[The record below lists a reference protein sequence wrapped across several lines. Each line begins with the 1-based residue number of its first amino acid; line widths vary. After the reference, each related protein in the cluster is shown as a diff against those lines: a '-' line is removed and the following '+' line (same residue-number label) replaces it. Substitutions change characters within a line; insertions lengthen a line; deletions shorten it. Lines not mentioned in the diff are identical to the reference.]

1 MFRQLIIIITL
12 ALVASMHTT
21 AQNLTDEEA
30 AAAVQLNTITTAVPF
45 LLIAPDT
52 RGGALGDAGVATS
65 PDGNSLHWN
74 MAKMAFLTD
83 MSGARLKSD
92 RPDFGISLSYSP
104 WLRNLVDDMSLA
116 YLSGYKIIN
125 DKQAV
130 SGALRFFD
138 LGTITFT
145 DINGSVIRDFKPI
158 EFSFDVGFA
167 QKLSEKLSGGF
178 AARYIHSNLTGGIG
192 VNGAGSKAGRSAAAD
207 VSIFYT
213 NPDLSIGG
221 KDARLNI
228 GMNVSN
234 IGAKIAYTETADRD
248 FLPANLRLGAAL
260 SMYLDEYNELTFTS
274 DFNKL
279 LVPTNGVYATKDTG
293 LYNEGDIVSGRESN
307 VGVAAG
313 IFGSFTDAP
322 GTVLQDED
330 DEYYVVEGSKFK
342 EEINEIN
349 ISLGLEYVYANQFA
363 FRTGFF
369 HEDPTKGNRQFITLG
384 AGVKFQVFSIDMSYL
399 ISTRNQN
406 PLANTLRFGLN
417 MNLTGGGSSTES
429 E

>member
-1 MFRQLIIIITL
+1 MFKQLIFITAIFGCFTL
-12 ALVASMHTT
+12 NSQNITNDQA
-21 AQNLTDEEA
+21 AQTI
-30 AAAVQLNTITTAVPF
+30 QLNTITTAVPF

-74 MAKMAFLTD
+74 PAKLSFLQE
-83 MSGARLKSD
+83 MSGAKLKSE

-104 WLRNLVDDMSLA
+104 WLRALVDDMSLA
-116 YLSGYKIIN
+116 YLTGYKILN
-125 DKQAV
+125 EKQAV
-130 SGALRFFD
+130 TGGLRFFS

-145 DINGSVIRDFKPI
+145 DNNGSVIRDFEPI
-158 EFSFDVGFA
+158 EFSFDVAFS
-167 QKLSEKLSGGF
+167 QKLSENLSGGF
-178 AARYIHSNLTGGIG
+178 AARYIHSNLTGGVG
-192 VNGAGSKAGRSAAAD
+192 VNGAGSQAGRSAAAD
-207 VSIFYT
+207 VSLFYT
-213 NPDLSIGG
+213 NPKLTIGG
-221 KDARLNI
+221 KDARLNF

-234 IGAKIAYTETADRD
+234 IGAKISYTETADRD
-248 FLPANLRLGAAL
+248 FLPTNLRLGTAL
-260 SMYLDEYNELTFTS
+260 SMYLDDFNELTVTT

-279 LVPTNGVYATKDTG
+279 LVPTPPVYA
-293 LYNEGDIVSGRESN
+293 EGSGGTTDPEILSGRDPD

-322 GTVLQDED
+322 GRVLYDEN
-330 DEYYVVEGSKFK
+330 DEPYIEDGSKLK
-342 EEINEIN
+342 EELREIN
-349 ISLGLEYVYANQFA
+349 ISVGLEYVYANQFA

-399 ISTRNQN
+399 VSTRNQN

-417 MNLTGGGSSTES
+417 MNLTGGGSGDS

>member
-1 MFRQLIIIITL
+1 MFKQLILIIFSI
-12 ALVASMHTT
+12 AMIVNVK
-21 AQNLTDEEA
+21 AQDLTDEEA
-30 AAAVQLNTITTAVPF
+30 AQRVQLNTITTAVPF

-74 MAKMAFLTD
+74 PAKLAFLQE
-83 MSGARLKSD
+83 MSGAKIKSE

-104 WLRNLVDDMSLA
+104 WLRNLVDDMSLS
-116 YLSGYKIIN
+116 YLTGYKILN

-130 SGALRFFD
+130 TAGLRFFS

-145 DINGSVIRDFKPI
+145 DVNGSVIKDFEPK
-158 EFSFDVGFA
+158 EFSLDVAFA
-167 QKLSEKLSGGF
+167 QKLSDKLSGGF

-192 VNGAGSKAGRSAAAD
+192 VNGAGSQAGRSAAAD
-207 VSIFYT
+207 ISIYYT
-213 NPDLSIGG
+213 NPKLSIGG
-221 KDARLNI
+221 KDARLSA

-234 IGAKIAYTETADRD
+234 IGAKISYTETADRD
-248 FLPANLRLGAAL
+248 FLPANLRLGTAL
-260 SMYLDEYNELTFTS
+260 SMYLDQFNELTFTT

-279 LVPTNGVYATKDTG
+279 LVPTPPKYVLGSDT
-293 LYNEGDIVSGRESN
+293 EIASGRDPD

-322 GTVLQDED
+322 GSVTQED
-330 DEYYVVEGSKFK
+330 DGTILVADGSKLR
-342 EEINEIN
+342 EELREIN
-349 ISLGLEYVYANQFA
+349 ISIGLEYVYANQFA

-399 ISTRNQN
+399 VSTRNQN

-417 MNLTGGGSSTES
+417 MNLTGGGGSSIS

>member
-1 MFRQLIIIITL
+1 MFKQLIVITAVLL
-12 ALVASMHTT
+12 ASIQIN
-21 AQNLTDEEA
+21 AQNLTNEEA

-65 PDGNSLHWN
+65 PDANSLHWN
-74 MAKMAFLTD
+74 VAKLAFLGE
-83 MSGARLKSD
+83 MSGTRVKSE

-104 WLRNLVDDMSLA
+104 WLRSLVDDMSLA
-116 YLSGYKIIN
+116 YLSGYKILN

-130 SGALRFFD
+130 TGALRFFD

-145 DINGSVIRDFKPI
+145 DFDGSVIRDFKPI
-158 EFSFDVGFA
+158 EFSFDVGFS
-167 QKLSEKLSGGF
+167 QKLSDKLSGGF
-178 AARYIHSNLTGGIG
+178 AGRYIHSNLTGGIG

-213 NPDLSIGG
+213 NPDLNIGG
-221 KDARLNI
+221 KNARLNR

-248 FLPANLRLGAAL
+248 FLPANLRLGTAL
-260 SMYLDEYNELTFTS
+260 SMYLDEYNELTFTA

-279 LVPTNGVYATKDTG
+279 LVPTNGTYAQQDTE
-293 LYNEGDIVSGRESN
+293 LYNIGDLVSGRDPD

-313 IFGSFTDAP
+313 IFGSFNDAP
-322 GTVLQDED
+322 GSVLLDENE
-330 DEYYVVEGSKFK
+330 EYYVVDGSRFR
-342 EEINEIN
+342 EEMKEIN
-349 ISLGLEYVYANQFA
+349 ISAGLEYVYANQFA
-363 FRTGFF
+363 FSTGFF

-417 MNLTGGGSSTES
+417 MNLSGGGSDS
-429 E
+429 

>member
-1 MFRQLIIIITL
+1 MFKQLIIITSI
-12 ALVASMHTT
+12 LVVSFHSKG
-21 AQNLTDEEA
+21 QSLTDEEA

-74 MAKMAFLTD
+74 MAKLAFLPD
-83 MSGARLKSD
+83 MDGARLKSEK
-92 RPDFGISLSYSP
+92 PDFGISLAYSP
-104 WLRNLVDDMSLA
+104 WLRSLVDDMSLA
-116 YLSGYKIIN
+116 YLSGYKILN

-158 EFSFDVGFA
+158 EFSFDVGFS
-167 QKLSEKLSGGF
+167 QKLGEKLSGGF
-178 AARYIHSNLTGGIG
+178 AARYVHSNLTGGVG

-207 VSIFYT
+207 VSVFYT
-213 NPDLSIGG
+213 NPDLKIGG
-221 KDARLNI
+221 KDARLNV

-260 SMYLDEYNELTFTS
+260 SMYLDEFNELTLTT

-279 LVPTNGVYATKDTG
+279 LVPTPAK
-293 LYNEGDIVSGRESN
+293 IVDGEIISGRDSD

-322 GTVLQDED
+322 GSVLQDEN
-330 DEYYVVEGSKFK
+330 DEFYVVSGSKFK
-342 EEINEIN
+342 EEMKEIN
-349 ISLGLEYVYANQFA
+349 ISMGLEYVYANQFA

-417 MNLTGGGSSTES
+417 MNLTGGGGSSSS